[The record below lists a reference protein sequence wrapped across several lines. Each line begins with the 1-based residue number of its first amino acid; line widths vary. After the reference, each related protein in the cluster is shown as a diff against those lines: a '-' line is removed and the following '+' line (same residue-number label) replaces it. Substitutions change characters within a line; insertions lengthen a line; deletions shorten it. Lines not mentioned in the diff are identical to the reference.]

1 MFFFPLFPR
10 NHQQHQHHPP
20 HHLKSVQVLRVVSSS
35 PQLYHSVRV
44 DQRQSRAIHVLPEK
58 YQFCALGSSSSS
70 AKEPG
75 TGAAGHSSSTA
86 GPQLGRCR
94 ASVHYGLCT
103 DFDVF
108 VVQSGTEEA
117 TPISPASTTTTTSN
131 STLSRFTYS
140 VKMPSMAS
148 KSSIVEDGRNSS
160 PSSTNSSSTIATRIE
175 RYRRENSAAGI
186 GAVLEELLDAD
197 GAYDDEDE
205 PAQLQSLIRYVPV
218 LLCFINLSC

>member
-1 MFFFPLFPR
+1 M
-10 NHQQHQHHPP
+10 
-20 HHLKSVQVLRVVSSS
+20 LRVVSSS

-70 AKEPG
+70 AKEG
-75 TGAAGHSSSTA
+75 TRAAGHSSSTA

-148 KSSIVEDGRNSS
+148 KTSMEDRNVS
-160 PSSTNSSSTIATRIE
+160 PSPSTNSSSTIATRLE

-205 PAQLQSLIRYVPV
+205 PAQLQSLIRYVTGAV
-218 LLCFINLSC
+218 VFY

>member
-1 MFFFPLFPR
+1 M
-10 NHQQHQHHPP
+10 
-20 HHLKSVQVLRVVSSS
+20 LRVVSSS

-58 YQFCALGSSSSS
+58 YQFCALGSSSS

-108 VVQSGTEEA
+108 VVQNTEEA
-117 TPISPASTTTTTSN
+117 TPTSPASTTTTSN
-131 STLSRFTYS
+131 SSTLSRFTYS

-148 KSSIVEDGRNSS
+148 KSSIAEDGRNSS
-160 PSSTNSSSTIATRIE
+160 PSSTNSSSTVARIE

-218 LLCFINLSC
+218 LLCFINLSCLPVVFSIIARHVLLGTMHYTVVIV

>member
-1 MFFFPLFPR
+1 M
-10 NHQQHQHHPP
+10 
-20 HHLKSVQVLRVVSSS
+20 LRVVSSS

-75 TGAAGHSSSTA
+75 TGAAGHSSSSTA

-117 TPISPASTTTTTSN
+117 TPISPASTTTTTTNS

-148 KSSIVEDGRNSS
+148 KSSMEDGRNSS
-160 PSSTNSSSTIATRIE
+160 PSSTNSSSTVARIE

-205 PAQLQSLIRYVPV
+205 PAQLQSLIRYVTGAV
-218 LLCFINLSC
+218 VFY